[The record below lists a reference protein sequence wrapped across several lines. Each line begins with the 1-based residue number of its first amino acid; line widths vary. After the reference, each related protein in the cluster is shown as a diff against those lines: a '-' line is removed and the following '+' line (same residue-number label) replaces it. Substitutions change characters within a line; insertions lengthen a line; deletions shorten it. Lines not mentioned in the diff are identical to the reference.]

1 MTRFSVP
8 SSIRTVLKSPRFI
21 LKNLFD
27 EVSLDSDS
35 VKNIQS
41 EGSEE
46 KNVAQIGAVKELSD
60 ILTPREKDVI
70 NRRYYE
76 NQTLEEVG
84 KVYSVTRERI
94 RHIEIRALR
103 RMRRRSIALGYGN
116 EDCRIYGYCFYFKAS
131 QQVRDLWED

>member
-1 MTRFSVP
+1 VTRFSVP

-41 EGSEE
+41 EDSAE
-46 KNVAQIGAVKELSD
+46 KNLSQIGVVKELSD
-60 ILTPREKDVI
+60 ILTPRQKDVI

-76 NQTLEEVG
+76 DQTLEEVG
-84 KVYSVTRERI
+84 KVFNVTRERI
-94 RHIEIRALR
+94 RHIQVKALR
-103 RMRRRSIALGYGN
+103 MMRERSTKLGYGN
-116 EDCRIYGYCFYFKAS
+116 KDYQYGCPFYFKAS

>member
-1 MTRFSVP
+1 MTHSVGKR
-8 SSIRTVLKSPRFI
+8 SVRTVLKSPSFI

-41 EGSEE
+41 EDSAE

-60 ILTPREKDVI
+60 DLTPRQKDVI

-76 NQTLEEVG
+76 DQTLEEVG
-84 KVYSVTRERI
+84 KVFNVTRERI
-94 RHIEIRALR
+94 RHIQVKALR
-103 RMRRRSIALGYGN
+103 MMRERSIELGYGKK
-116 EDCRIYGYCFYFKAS
+116 DYQYGWPFYFKAS

>member
-1 MTRFSVP
+1 MTRFAVP
-8 SSIRTVLKSPRFI
+8 RSIKTVLKSPRFI

-41 EGSEE
+41 EDSAE

-60 ILTPREKDVI
+60 DLTPRQKDVI

-76 NQTLEEVG
+76 DQTLEEVG
-84 KVYSVTRERI
+84 KVFNVTRERI
-94 RHIEIRALR
+94 RHIQVKALR
-103 RMRRRSIALGYGN
+103 MMRERSIELGYGN
-116 EDCRIYGYCFYFKAS
+116 KDYQYGWPFYFKAS